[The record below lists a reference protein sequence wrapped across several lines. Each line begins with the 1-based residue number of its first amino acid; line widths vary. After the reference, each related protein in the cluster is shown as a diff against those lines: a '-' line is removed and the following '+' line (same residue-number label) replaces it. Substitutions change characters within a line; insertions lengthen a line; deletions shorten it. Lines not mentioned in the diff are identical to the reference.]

1 MHLTPEEKNICGGA
15 TMTAF
20 DIWGSDLI
28 ILEDMEYES
37 GYSYDYQDDDDP
49 FNNIGDFEFTI
60 VLDRNDKAPAPAKNF
75 TELTELDEDEI
86 DEILEDIGEEIEDI
100 WEDMDYNF

>member
-1 MHLTPEEKNICGGA
+1 MLDNGDTR
-15 TMTAF
+15 T
-20 DIWGSDLI
+20 I

-86 DEILEDIGEEIEDI
+86 DEILEDIGKEIEDI